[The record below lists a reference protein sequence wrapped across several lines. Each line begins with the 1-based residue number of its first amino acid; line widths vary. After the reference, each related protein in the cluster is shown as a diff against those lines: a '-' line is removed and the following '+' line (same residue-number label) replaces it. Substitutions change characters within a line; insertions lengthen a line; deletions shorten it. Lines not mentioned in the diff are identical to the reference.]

1 VKVGEKIR
9 TIRELKGIKQE
20 TLATLLGISQTA
32 YSKIER
38 NESDISL
45 TRLSQIAE
53 QLGVKEE
60 DILTL
65 DPTAIFNNSIVHS
78 YNNNSGT
85 FYNHPLS
92 DKERELYEKEK
103 ELYEKTILAME
114 DRIKHLEEKLKS
126 NHFQ

>member
-78 YNNNSGT
+78 YSNYGT
-85 FYNHPLS
+85 FYNQAIS
-92 DKERELYEKEK
+92 EKERELYEK
-103 ELYEKTILAME
+103 TIKLLE
-114 DRIKHLEEKLKS
+114 DRIKDLEEKLK
-126 NHFQ
+126 